1 MSPVFLFLLITLVV
15 SLASALSSAAARGL
29 QAEAVRAARHADGA
43 AGLSGCD
50 VARAMLGDKTRVGI
64 LPYAGGD
71 SYDIARTVILL
82 APEDFSGR
90 DAAAAALAC
99 HEAGHALWFS
109 EHPHSASVVMALRWA
124 GCACFAGWVVLFVA
138 GFLCGSAGLAGA
150 ACTLWVLGVICSLA
164 LCVLE
169 ADASNRAAG
178 FFRRFPSGDA
188 TLLAIVRRV
197 LGLSCAAHVL
207 AAFGPVASFGFVSNA
222 GSRRAAADTEAG

>member
-1 MSPVFLFLLITLVV
+1 M
-15 SLASALSSAAARGL
+15 ASALSSAAARGL
-29 QAEAVRAARHADGA
+29 QAEAVRAARRVDGA

-82 APEDFSGR
+82 APEEYSGR

-109 EHPHSASVVMALRWA
+109 EHPQSASMVMVLRWA
-124 GCACFAGWVVLFVA
+124 GCACFAGWVVLFIA
-138 GFLCGSAGLAGA
+138 GFLCGSAGCAGA
-150 ACTLWVLGVICSLA
+150 ACTFWALGVICSLA

-169 ADASNRAAG
+169 ADASNRAAV
-178 FFRRFPSGDA
+178 FFRRFSPGDA
-188 TLLAIVRRV
+188 TFLAVARRV
-197 LGLSCAAHVL
+197 LVLSFAAHVL
-207 AAFGPVASFGFVSNA
+207 VAFGPVASFGFVSNA
-222 GSRRAAADTEAG
+222 VSRRLTADTEAG